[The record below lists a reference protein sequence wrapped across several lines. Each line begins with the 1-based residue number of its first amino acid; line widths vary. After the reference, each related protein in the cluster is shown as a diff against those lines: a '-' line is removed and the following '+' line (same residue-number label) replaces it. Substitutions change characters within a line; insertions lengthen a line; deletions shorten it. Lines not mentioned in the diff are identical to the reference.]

1 MLLVTVGRAVI
12 WSLEMLVAAPVFSTE
27 SLDAAV
33 ETTIASL
40 SISLSIARSAERL
53 YDSASWR
60 VMSV

>member
-1 MLLVTVGRAVI
+1 
-12 WSLEMLVAAPVFSTE
+12 MLVAAPVFSTE